1 MCSQH
6 NMQNDG
12 HENNVHQADANQ
24 EQAEHKV
31 CVSNLEA
38 CHKERDE
45 WKEKYL
51 YARADFDNAQRRMA
65 KDMDRLLW
73 DAQAKILREV
83 LDVVAD
89 FERALEAHK
98 TEQDGFVL
106 IYKRI
111 LKLLDQAGVK
121 EIAVGKDFD
130 PELHEAVAHVAAP
143 DHESGTV
150 VQVLQKGYLFKNEIL
165 RPARVSV
172 AQ

>member
-1 MCSQH
+1 MH
-6 NMQNDG
+6 ADG
-12 HENNVHQADANQ
+12 HDHNTHQASADQ
-24 EQAEHKV
+24 EHTELKA
-31 CVSNLEA
+31 CLESLES

-73 DAQAKILREV
+73 DAQAKVLREV
-83 LDVVAD
+83 LEVVAD

-98 TEQDGFVL
+98 EAQDGFAL
-106 IYKRI
+106 IYKRM

-121 EIAVGKDFD
+121 EITVGKDFD
-130 PELHEAVAHVAAP
+130 PELHEAVAHVAAQ
-143 DHESGTV
+143 DHESGSV

>member
-6 NMQNDG
+6 MHID
-12 HENNVHQADANQ
+12 EQ
-24 EQAEHKV
+24 EQLAHQSGDAQEQSELKA
-31 CVSNLEA
+31 CLSNLES
-38 CHKERDE
+38 CQKERDE

-51 YARADFDNAQRRMA
+51 YARADFDNIQRRMA

-73 DAQAKILREV
+73 DAQAKILREIIE
-83 LDVVAD
+83 VVAD
-89 FERALEAHK
+89 FERALEVHK
-98 TEQDGFVL
+98 NEQEGFIL
-106 IYKRI
+106 IYKRM
-111 LKLLDQAGVK
+111 LKMLDQVGVK
-121 EIAVGKDFD
+121 EIAVGNEFD

-143 DHESGTV
+143 DHESGSI

>member
-6 NMQNDG
+6 TDEQES
-12 HENNVHQADANQ
+12 HTHQPGDAQ
-24 EQAEHKV
+24 EHAELKA
-31 CVSNLEA
+31 CLSSLEA

-83 LDVVAD
+83 IDIVAD

-98 TEQDGFVL
+98 TESEGFML
-106 IYKRI
+106 IYKRM
-111 LKLLDQAGVK
+111 LKMLDQVGVK
-121 EIAVGKDFD
+121 EIEVGKNFD

-143 DHESGTV
+143 DHESGSI

>member
-1 MCSQH
+1 MH
-6 NMQNDG
+6 TD
-12 HENNVHQADANQ
+12 EQ
-24 EQAEHKV
+24 EQHSHQSGDAQELTELKA
-31 CVSNLEA
+31 CLSSLEA

-51 YARADFDNAQRRMA
+51 YARADFDNVQRRMA

-73 DAQAKILREV
+73 DAQAKLLREV

-89 FERALEAHK
+89 FERALEVHK
-98 TEQDGFVL
+98 NEQEGFTL
-106 IYKRI
+106 IYKRM
-111 LKLLDQAGVK
+111 LKMLDQAGVK

-130 PELHEAVAHVAAP
+130 PELHEAVAHVAAA
-143 DHESGTV
+143 DHESGSV

>member
-6 NMQNDG
+6 MHTD
-12 HENNVHQADANQ
+12 EQ
-24 EQAEHKV
+24 EQNTHQSGTDQEHTELKA
-31 CVSNLEA
+31 CLSSLEA
-38 CHKERDE
+38 CYKERDE

-51 YARADFDNAQRRMA
+51 YARADFDNVQRRMA

-73 DAQAKILREV
+73 DAQAKVLREV
-83 LDVVAD
+83 IDIVAD

-98 TEQDGFVL
+98 TEQDGFAL
-106 IYKRI
+106 IYKRL
-111 LKLLDQAGVK
+111 LKMLDQAGVK
-121 EIAVGKDFD
+121 EITVGKDFN

-143 DHESGTV
+143 DHESGSI
-150 VQVLQKGYLFKNEIL
+150 VQVLQKGYLLKNEIL